1 MFAIELLHDSQR
13 QWVPY
18 LYKTNLSN
26 RALHGLTVLQLE
38 GEALHLR

>member
-1 MFAIELLHDSQR
+1 MDVRHGTTQTVSNVSGYLLI
-13 QWVPY
+13 
-18 LYKTNLSN
+18 TNLSN